1 MRLARPYSFRL
12 LRSLEATPCAMN
24 LEMIRYYFDMRD
36 GDELVAGEEGLEL
49 PSLEDD
55 RRDLISDSL

>member
-1 MRLARPYSFRL
+1 
-12 LRSLEATPCAMN
+12 MN